1 MTSDSGLPPLAY
13 VTALIKLCKEQGVQR
28 VKLGEVELDL
38 GPREISGPDAVKM
51 RELAEALTGGTMT
64 EEDALFGSAPGF
76 ISQEKAEEMLKR
88 FSGQG

>member
-1 MTSDSGLPPLAY
+1 MSKLDAMDVSH
-13 VTALIKLCKEQGVQR
+13 VRDLIKLCKEQGVQR
-28 VKLGEVELDL
+28 LKLGDIELDL

-64 EEDALFGSAPGF
+64 DEDALFGSAPGF